1 MAVTTNLIK
10 NDRQR
15 AVVHFYA
22 SADGDSATV
31 TLLSLRRAEEVSV
44 STTSLLAVSLAN
56 AYSNCPASTSI
67 TVRRGSSSGTVIL
80 DMHGFTEFPGGQQL
94 PAIALDSTSSIFVR
108 FGGSGMLVLDLRKIA
123 GYEGPNTN
131 VGV

>member
-15 AVVHFYA
+15 AVIHFYA
-22 SADGDSATV
+22 SAAGDSATI
-31 TLLSLRRAEEVSV
+31 TLLSLRRADEVSA
-44 STTSLLAVSLAN
+44 STTSLLAVSVAN

-67 TVRRGSSSGTVIL
+67 TVRRGGSSGTVIL
-80 DMHGFTEFPGGQQL
+80 DLHGFTEFPGNQQL
-94 PAIALDSTSSIFVR
+94 PALALDSTSSIFVS
-108 FGGSGMLVLDLRKIA
+108 FGASGMLVVDLRKIA